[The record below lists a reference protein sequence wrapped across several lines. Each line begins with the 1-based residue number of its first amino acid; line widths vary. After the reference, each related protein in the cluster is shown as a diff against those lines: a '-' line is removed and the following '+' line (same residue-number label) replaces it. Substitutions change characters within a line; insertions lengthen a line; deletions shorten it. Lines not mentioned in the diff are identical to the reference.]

1 MKKSLYLILPLLLG
15 SGSFAQVPD
24 IVLSNSNWFFSD
36 RGLSE
41 AHTLAP
47 SQTDAFDNTDQITI
61 RPTEEVDWAAN
72 SSYLPDDAND
82 RVTWEDQS
90 SFSLS
95 ITDREANGVA
105 FKDAFLFT
113 FNLTNTGAQTIDYDL
128 EFAINLGSDGG
139 TQIIETSS
147 GDTTFN
153 TGDTWMV
160 TDDGPGSDP
169 AVYTSWLSTD
179 LTSASIGTDDITLT
193 YTDSLTVGDTRAYSF
208 LVGIEPTST
217 EAVQSAET
225 TVIPEPASWPVVAGL
240 SVGLC
245 LCRRR
250 TSRRA
255 PSQKLRH

>member
-1 MKKSLYLILPLLLG
+1 MKKTLYLILPLLLG

-41 AHTLAP
+41 AHTLVP

-61 RPTEEVDWAAN
+61 RPTEEVDWAAD
-72 SSYLPDDAND
+72 SSYLPDDTND
-82 RVTWEDQS
+82 RVTWVDQS

-105 FKDAFLFT
+105 GKDAFLFT

-147 GDTTFN
+147 GDTTFT

-179 LTSASIGTDDITLT
+179 LTSASAI
-193 YTDSLTVGDTRAYSF
+193 SR
-208 LVGIEPTST
+208 ST
-217 EAVQSAET
+217 T
-225 TVIPEPASWPVVAGL
+225 
-240 SVGLC
+240 
-245 LCRRR
+245 
-250 TSRRA
+250 
-255 PSQKLRH
+255 